1 MEMSKALN
9 LIPITKL
16 KTVPPTFLLLFFFLA
31 PEILNSI
38 GSNCRVTALA
48 VINAHFGSVSLFKP

>member
-1 MEMSKALN
+1 MSKALN
-9 LIPITKL
+9 LILITKL
-16 KTVPPTFLLLFFFLA
+16 KTVPPTFLLLFFLA

-48 VINAHFGSVSLFKP
+48 VMNAHFGSVSLFKP